1 MTEKEKMEAGLW
13 YDANNDQ
20 ELIDQRLVCQDLCFE
35 LNQLKPSDEKRNE
48 IIEKILGYFPENLV
62 LLSPFTADYGKNI
75 KLGKNVFVNINN
87 YFMDGAS
94 IEIGDH
100 VFIGPSCGFYTA
112 NHPLNYTRRNQGL
125 EKALPIKVGNNCWF
139 GANVSVMP
147 GVTIGAGCVIAAG
160 AVVMCCRRR
169 LDAPTIKVVTI
180 PKMLQKTGP
189 PVMVKIGSTPASTA
203 PSLFSQ
209 H

>member
-1 MTEKEKMEAGLW
+1 MTEKEKMKAGLW

-20 ELIDQRLVCQDLCFE
+20 ELIDQRLVCQDLYFE

-160 AVVMCCRRR
+160 AVVTKNMPDNS
-169 LDAPTIKVVTI
+169 LIAGVPAKVIKTIE
-180 PKMLQKTGP
+180 Q
-189 PVMVKIGSTPASTA
+189 
-203 PSLFSQ
+203 
-209 H
+209 